1 MKRCNE
7 LTLSIV
13 FDKTVHTVV
22 ANFLEPKE
30 SEMLTKS

>member
-13 FDKTVHTVV
+13 FDKTTHTV
-22 ANFLEPKE
+22 FLEPEE